1 MTALSLM
8 LHWRPNYLPGHRLRK
23 KAASLYLNLAVAV
36 SRSSSEMLLL
46 DSFGLSETLEK
57 QHIGQTTVFNH
68 TVYLTNVKVTAGSD
82 NTNKQVN
89 NNPSN
94 NLTITAFSWHRQN
107 SL

>member
-82 NTNKQVN
+82 NTNKQ
-89 NNPSN
+89 
-94 NLTITAFSWHRQN
+94 
-107 SL
+107 